1 MFIHFDL
8 PRAAGDSLM
17 DCVERVYG
25 ASRVLH
31 LGRGLR
37 FDMSYE
43 ALLRK
48 TPDELDLIKSQYG
61 CAVTKHAFSLHKVI
75 DVPYVGFIRNPF
87 DWYVSSYYW
96 ARKNSLGDPSEF
108 YGYMIEKNNMSLEY
122 FIHWLH
128 DIGHDNNQT
137 KNIFHLSRDYDSVL
151 PPDPAGITLD
161 ETNFSQ
167 AVELTETAFA
177 VLAPT
182 DLFGPALYVMGMLFD
197 WPDLPLWRLRSSSNW
212 RASVSIPDT
221 LVDFVRERSAYDW
234 SLFAAVRKGF
244 EQRYADVLAARAA
257 EIADYDACSR
267 NPAWEDAMPFHV
279 HDVPDRLPKSFR
291 LQPPSP
297 HRDPAE
303 GSSAPQGSGVPGLNL
318 YLHGVI
324 HGHFLL
330 SPRRDSPP
338 FLAVPLVSLMDR
350 ITAPEQ
356 LWQFY
361 GPGVLFDRSLEAL
374 RQRLEEGEVPS
385 LVESQEDLQIWFYR
399 GVYRFLDW
407 TAGTDI
413 DGVYGDPDGTLNGS
427 LHATDW
433 QMARQ
438 LFTLFTDPF
447 QRQRIEGFGIVE
459 GGDGE
464 LWRAE
469 PTAGGP
475 AVAAPSLARLL
486 EALQSSGRLVL
497 RRLPPFLIDSLA
509 DHNLV
514 KYQGR
519 FYGAHHGAGA
529 LEDLLAEPGEN
540 LIEAATLKDLRRAI
554 IDRWLSRQPR
564 EPHLIETLGVTNIVL
579 LRDRFVAL
587 PQALG
592 PVDLSDPAALDRP
605 GVIVSRSRTRLR
617 HLVASEAAGQGVNT
631 EAGTVPESGSRQAP
645 LPPALLP
652 ALLPEVP
659 GTGRLFWLTGLS
671 GAGKTTVAQRVCA
684 RLRAT
689 GLPTVL
695 LDGDRLRAA
704 IAPDA
709 GHTPDQRRQLALSY
723 ARLCR
728 ELTEQGLVVVIATI
742 SMFHAVRQWNREN
755 IEGYREIYLRVPLEH
770 RAGRDPK
777 GLYRN
782 AAVDMVGMDTSIEEP
797 DQPDLVIDNYG
808 TMTPD
813 GAADL
818 IWDRLIASDAAL
830 TGLPAAAPEDGLYK
844 ETHISN

>member
-1 MFIHFDL
+1 MKESRMFIHFDL

-43 ALLRK
+43 ALLSK
-48 TPDELDLIKSQYG
+48 TPDELELIKNHYG
-61 CAVTKHAFSLHKVI
+61 CAVTKHAFALHKI
-75 DVPYVGFIRNPF
+75 IGVPYVGFVRNPF
-87 DWYVSSYYW
+87 DWYISSYYW
-96 ARKNSLGDPSEF
+96 AKKNSLGNPSEF
-108 YGYMIEKNNMSLEY
+108 YGYMIDKHNMSLEY
-122 FIHWLH
+122 FVHWLH

-137 KNIFHLSRDYDSVL
+137 KNIFYLSKSYASVL
-151 PPDPAGITLD
+151 PPDPADITLD
-161 ETNFSQ
+161 EANFAQ
-167 AVELTETAFA
+167 TIELTETAFA

-182 DLFGPALYVMGMLFD
+182 DLFGRALYVMGMLFD

-212 RASVSIPDT
+212 RASASIPYT
-221 LVDFVRERSAYDW
+221 LEDFVRERSPYDW
-234 SLFAAVRKGF
+234 NLFATVRKGF

-267 NPAWEDAMPFHV
+267 NPAWQDAMPFHV
-279 HDVPDRLPKSFR
+279 RDLPEPLLQGVR
-291 LQPPSP
+291 LQAPPP
-297 HRDPAE
+297 PRDPVAIP
-303 GSSAPQGSGVPGLNL
+303 GALRGNCIPGLNL
-318 YLHGVI
+318 YLHGVV

-330 SPRRDSPP
+330 SPRPDSPP
-338 FLAVPLVSLMDR
+338 FLAVPLISLIDR
-350 ITAPEQ
+350 MAAPEQ
-356 LWQFY
+356 LWPFY
-361 GPGVLFDRSLEAL
+361 GPGVLFDRSLDGL
-374 RQRLEEGEVPS
+374 RQRLEAGEVPS
-385 LVESQEDLQIWFYR
+385 LVESQGDLQIWFYR
-399 GVYRFLDW
+399 GAYRFLEW

-413 DGVYGDPDGTLNGS
+413 DVLYSDPEGALNGS

-433 QMARQ
+433 PTARQ
-438 LFTLFTDPF
+438 FFTLFTDPF
-447 QRQRIEGFGIVE
+447 QRQRIDGFGIVE
-459 GGDGE
+459 GVEGE
-464 LWRAE
+464 PWRAE

-475 AVAAPSLARLL
+475 AVTAPSLLRLL
-486 EALQSSGRLVL
+486 EALQSSGRLSL
-497 RRLPPFLIDSLA
+497 RSPPPFLIDSLT
-509 DHNLV
+509 DYNLV

-519 FYGAHHGAGA
+519 NYGAHQGGGD

-540 LIEAATLKDLRRAI
+540 LIEAATLKDVRRAI
-554 IDRWLSRQPR
+554 IDRWLSHRSPD
-564 EPHLIETLGVTNIVL
+564 PHLIETLGVTNIVL
-579 LRDRFVAL
+579 FRDRFVAL

-592 PVDLSDPAALDRP
+592 PVDLSDPATFHLP

-617 HLVASEAAGQGVNT
+617 HLVATEAAGQGGDT
-631 EAGTVPESGSRQAP
+631 QAGTAPESGGRPAP
-645 LPPALLP
+645 LLP
-652 ALLPEVP
+652 DAS
-659 GTGRLFWLTGLS
+659 GKGRLFWLTGLS
-671 GAGKTTVAQRVCA
+671 GAGKTTVALRVCA
-684 RLRAT
+684 RLRAA
-689 GLPTVL
+689 GLPAVL

-709 GHTPDQRRQLALSY
+709 GHSPDQRRQLALSY

-797 DQPDLVIDNYG
+797 DHPDLVIDNYG

-830 TGLPAAAPEDGLYK
+830 IGLSTAVPKDGDYK
-844 ETHISN
+844 EPHTSQ

>member
-1 MFIHFDL
+1 MKESRMFIHFDL

-17 DCVERVYG
+17 DCIERIYG

-37 FDMSYE
+37 FDMPYE
-43 ALLRK
+43 ALLSK
-48 TPDELDLIKSQYG
+48 TPDELDRLKSRYD
-61 CAVTKHAFSLHKVI
+61 CAVTKHAFALHKAI
-75 DVPYVGFIRNPF
+75 GGPYVGFVRNPF

-108 YGYMIEKNNMSLEY
+108 YGYMIDKHDMSLEY

-137 KNIFHLSRDYDSVL
+137 KNIFHLSKDYGGVL
-151 PPDPAGITLD
+151 PPNPTEIALD
-161 ETNFSQ
+161 DVSFSQ
-167 AVELTETAFA
+167 TIELTETAFA
-177 VLAPT
+177 ILAPT

-197 WPDLPLWRLRSSSNW
+197 WPHLPLWRLRSSSNW
-212 RASVSIPDT
+212 RTSVSIPNT

-234 SLFAAVRKGF
+234 QLFAAVRQGF

-267 NPAWEDAMPFHV
+267 NPAWEDAMPFRVAPDPLLTSV
-279 HDVPDRLPKSFR
+279 HPQTP
-291 LQPPSP
+291 PPS
-297 HRDPAE
+297 RDPVE
-303 GSSAPQGSGVPGLNL
+303 VSSAPSQGRCIPGLNL
-318 YLHGVI
+318 HLHGVI

-330 SPRRDSPP
+330 SPHRDSQP
-338 FLAVPLVSLMDR
+338 FLAVPLTRLIQQ
-350 ITAPEQ
+350 ITNPEQ

-361 GPGVLFDRSLEAL
+361 GPGVLFDRSLETL
-374 RQRLEEGEVPS
+374 RQRLEAGEIPS
-385 LVESQEDLQIWFYR
+385 LVESHGNLQVWFYR
-399 GVYRFLDW
+399 GTYRFLEWATDS
-407 TAGTDI
+407 DI
-413 DGVYGDPDGTLNGS
+413 DVVYSDPEGTLNTP

-433 QMARQ
+433 PMARQ
-438 LFTLFTDPF
+438 LFALFTDPF
-447 QRQRIEGFGIVE
+447 QWHRIDGFNIVE
-459 GGDGE
+459 AVDGE
-464 LWRAE
+464 LWQAE

-475 AVAAPSLARLL
+475 AITAPSLAHLL
-486 EALQSSGRLVL
+486 GALQSSGCLAFRTP
-497 RRLPPFLIDSLA
+497 PPFLVDSLT
-509 DHNLV
+509 DYNLV

-519 FYGAHHGAGA
+519 CYGAHHGAGE
-529 LEDLLAEPGEN
+529 LEELLAEPGES
-540 LIEAATLKDLRRAI
+540 LIEAATLKDLRQTI
-554 IDRWLSRQPR
+554 IDRWFSQQPP
-564 EPHLIETLGVTNIVL
+564 EPHLIDTLDVTNIVL

-592 PVDLSDPAALDRP
+592 AVDLSDPATLTLP
-605 GVIVSRSRTRLR
+605 GVIVSRSQARLR
-617 HLVASEAAGQGVNT
+617 HLVAPDDVGQTANAEASNQ
-631 EAGTVPESGSRQAP
+631 SAP
-645 LPPALLP
+645 LLPDAL
-652 ALLPEVP
+652 
-659 GTGRLFWLTGLS
+659 GTGRVFWLTGLS
-671 GAGKTTVAQRVCA
+671 GAGKTTIAQRVCV

-728 ELTEQGLVVVIATI
+728 ELMEQGLVVIIATI

-755 IEGYREIYLRVPLEH
+755 IDGYREIYLRVPLEH
-770 RAGRDPK
+770 RADRDPK

-782 AAVDMVGMDTSIEEP
+782 AAVDMVGVDAAIEEP

-813 GAADL
+813 GATDL
-818 IWDRLIASDAAL
+818 IWERLIAPDSAL
-830 TGLPAAAPEDGLYK
+830 FGSSTAPPTDGNGK
-844 ETHISN
+844 ETHTSH